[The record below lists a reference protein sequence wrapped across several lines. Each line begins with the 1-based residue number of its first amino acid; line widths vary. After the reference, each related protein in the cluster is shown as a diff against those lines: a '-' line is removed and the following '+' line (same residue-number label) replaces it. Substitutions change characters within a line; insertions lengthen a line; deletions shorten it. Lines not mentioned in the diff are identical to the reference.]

1 MAKII
6 AIFDVG
12 SNGSKVRLD
21 DGRTIEIAGHPS
33 VGDEIFGAGPGGKPP
48 VIPMT
53 IEQMNGGERVTANL
67 PSEVVTRGG
76 EAASRVAHN
85 HEIEGVSPSRATKPD
100 PTEGI
105 T

>member
-21 DGRTIEIAGHPS
+21 DGRTIEIQGHPS
-33 VGDEIFGAGPGGKPP
+33 VGDEIFGVGPGGRPP

-53 IEQMNGGERVTANL
+53 ARQMNSRKQVEADVLSERF
-67 PSEVVTRGG
+67 SK
-76 EAASRVAHN
+76 S
-85 HEIEGVSPSRATKPD
+85 D